1 MYEVLELESEI
12 RIVFTFNFD
21 IIFIFILKNH
31 LICVLNE
38 VSEWHFSWN
47 MSRRINNSNIFKY
60 LLTQIFFCN
69 RIRRIIFINFQN

>member
-38 VSEWHFSWN
+38 VSE
-47 MSRRINNSNIFKY
+47 
-60 LLTQIFFCN
+60 
-69 RIRRIIFINFQN
+69 